1 MNEVMQLMPQRQTFD
16 FQTNKIEVM
25 DLPTLKRTHLEDA
38 PDGSPLRGIYH
49 YHAIEQAMSICN
61 KYGLDYSIE
70 EIFAAQNN
78 SKHLPGVAILKKEE
92 VVHGEKT
99 IEAHILRRI
108 FTTLRIDNDQTDE
121 LTTTLVLTY
130 HQDGMQAA
138 IGPCVRACHNQCILG
153 AERTVSTYGKN
164 KVGLDDF
171 FATIDGWLS
180 AFEVQMTAD
189 RERIMRMK
197 NTPISEMELMA
208 YIGLL
213 TALRVAHD
221 SQHETLSA
229 KVPGD
234 YPLNQSQ
241 ISSFTEDAL
250 LKLQTKPVLSA
261 WDVYNIAT
269 EYYKP
274 DKTTIPSLVN
284 QNVAFA
290 VTLEN
295 FIGQR
300 QPQSTAMPRQLPAA

>member
-1 MNEVMQLMPQRQTFD
+1 MQLMPQRQTFD

-49 YHAIEQAMSICN
+49 YRAIEHAMSICN

-92 VVHGEKT
+92 IVHGEKA

-108 FTTLRIDNDQTDE
+108 FTMLRIDNDQTDE
-121 LTTTLVLTY
+121 LTTTLVMTY

-138 IGPCVRACHNQCILG
+138 IGPCVKACHNQCILN

-164 KVGLDDF
+164 KVGLDEF

-180 AFEVQMTAD
+180 QFEVQMTAD

-213 TALRVAHD
+213 TSLRVAHD
-221 SQHETLSA
+221 SQHEALSA
-229 KVPGD
+229 RVPGD

-290 VTLEN
+290 ATLEN
-295 FIGQR
+295 FISRG
-300 QPQSTAMPRQLPAA
+300 QPQQLPA